1 MNRTSL
7 GAGRMSSQLIP
18 ILDRSR
24 SRLRIPEN
32 LLPEALEQ
40 VSGRRLASPVAV
52 VRMESGGIMVD
63 GNLDPLVTAMLKVID
78 SASLVVSVHVMA
90 HGDTSL
96 TTIHA
101 TPQRAVVTSSL
112 DPDLIDVAPLR
123 ITRMPETLS
132 DMILLRQP
140 ESVGSRPIRVPAND
154 VARAEQLR
162 NTPDMARAVLA
173 GAGLDEEAIGVML
186 ALQNPGTRQWRI
198 SSTWAVGDEQADTAE
213 LRGVDAGPAG
223 QWLLAG
229 SVERAENTLTLTPQ
243 GDGEVLRSLRRILP
257 QFWVGTPL
265 KRQATTGSRR

>member
-1 MNRTSL
+1 
-7 GAGRMSSQLIP
+7 MSSQLIP

-40 VSGRRLASPVAV
+40 VGGRRLASPVAV
-52 VRMESGGIMVD
+52 VRMESGGIMAA
-63 GNLDPLVTAMLKVID
+63 GELDPLVTAMLKVID
-78 SASLVVSVHVMA
+78 AASLVVSVHVMA
-90 HGDTSL
+90 QGDTSL
-96 TTIHA
+96 TTIHS

-112 DPDLIDVAPLR
+112 DPDLVDVSPLR
-123 ITRMPETLS
+123 ITRMPEALS
-132 DMILLRQP
+132 DIILVRQP
-140 ESVGSRPIRVPAND
+140 ESVGSRPIRVPANH

-162 NTPDMARAVLA
+162 DAPDMARAVLA
-173 GAGLDEEAIGVML
+173 GAGLDDEAIAVML

-198 SSTWAVGDEQADTAE
+198 SSTWAVADNQSDTAE

-223 QWLLAG
+223 QWLLDG
-229 SVERAENTLTLTPQ
+229 SIEQADDTLILTPQ

-265 KRQATTGSRR
+265 KRQAASGARR

>member
-1 MNRTSL
+1 
-7 GAGRMSSQLIP
+7 MSSQLIP

-24 SRLRIPEN
+24 SRLRIPDS

-40 VSGRRLASPVAV
+40 ISGRRLASPVAV
-52 VRMESGGIMVD
+52 VRMESGGIMTD
-63 GNLDPLVTAMLKVID
+63 GDLDPLVTAMLKVID
-78 SASLVVSVHVMA
+78 TASLVVSVHVMA
-90 HGDTSL
+90 HSDTSL

-112 DPDLIDVAPLR
+112 DPELIDIIPLR
-123 ITRMPETLS
+123 ITRMPEALS
-132 DMILLRQP
+132 DMILVRRP
-140 ESVGSRPIRVPAND
+140 ESVGSRPIRVSASD

-162 NTPDMARAVLA
+162 KTPDMARAVLE

-198 SSTWAVGDEQADTAE
+198 SSTWATGEDESNTAE
-213 LRGVDAGPAG
+213 LRGIDAGPAG
-223 QWLLAG
+223 QWLLDG
-229 SVERAENTLTLTPQ
+229 SIEQADNTLTFTPQ

-265 KRQATTGSRR
+265 KPRVTTDARR